1 MINVEKFQSMI
12 NTFLSKDIT
21 LATDMDH
28 LLEKSIEILGKM
40 PEVKDMFR
48 DYNYIYQFTIPEL
61 SFDYWIHLKEGEFTY
76 QRGFNPEYSIRFEI
90 PNLAVY
96 DILKGKIE
104 AFEAYMKGIIKAEG
118 TIDDLFRFKNVF
130 RQVCL
135 YINHY
140 LKNGQ

>member
-1 MINVEKFQSMI
+1 MI

-21 LATDMDH
+21 LATDMDN

-40 PEVKDMFR
+40 PEVKDLFR
-48 DYNYIYQFTIPEL
+48 SYNYVYQFTIPEL
-61 SFDYWIHLKEGEFTY
+61 SFDYWIHLKEGVFTY
-76 QRGFNPEYSIRFEI
+76 QRGVNPEYSIRFEI
-90 PNLAVY
+90 PKLVLY

-104 AFEAYMKGIIKAEG
+104 AFEAYMKGFIKTEG

-140 LKNGQ
+140 IKNK